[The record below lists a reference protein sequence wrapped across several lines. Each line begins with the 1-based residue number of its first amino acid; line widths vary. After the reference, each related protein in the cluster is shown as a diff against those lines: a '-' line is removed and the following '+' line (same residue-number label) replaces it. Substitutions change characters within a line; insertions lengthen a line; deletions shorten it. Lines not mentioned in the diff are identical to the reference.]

1 MIFTI
6 DPGKIAEFLRKQ
18 IRESEDIRQY
28 CLEIYGRE
36 LAVGGVFNE
45 LNPPTIEDSPLLSL
59 LPLGKTEGQDI
70 ADYDYNFVGI
80 LQTLPTVLE
89 RGEGQLTELIQL
101 IQKTI
106 FYSREE
112 RPLSSFSVGFDLVG
126 AHPMMIGY
134 IDFTY
139 SLTPALGVEFEF

>member
-28 CLEIYGRE
+28 CMETYGKELTVMGIY
-36 LAVGGVFNE
+36 NE
-45 LNPPTIEDSPLLSL
+45 LNPPTAADSPLLTL
-59 LPLGKTEGQDI
+59 LPLGKNEGQGM
-70 ADYDYNFVGI
+70 ATYDYDFVGI
-80 LQTLPTVLE
+80 LQTTPIE
-89 RGEGQLTELIQL
+89 MAQGEAQLTELIQL

-106 FYSREE
+106 FYSRED

-126 AHPMMIGY
+126 AHPMAVGY

-139 SLTPALGVEFEF
+139 SLTPTLGVEFEF